1 MKNNN
6 NINKY
11 NAYKSVDPDSIEDD
25 DIVKDIASYPQD
37 AYVKPSDAK
46 VVGKMDDYN
55 KDKETFNRQK
65 SKVVLKESN
74 IGSQEKNIDD
84 LIPADIGNAIDNVF
98 SKVDNLLNA
107 TGKLFFGGKPKQQA
121 KPESKLRLPKPN
133 FEAKD
138 YIQKE
143 VKVQP
148 NSTVI
153 TQQTKIESKPIIQ
166 QTPTLQAKTQPVAK
180 TTVKTP
186 AVKSSIV
193 RPVSK
198 PVTQNTDE
206 ENLDIGPLVTRTTV
220 ISDLDLPIEILNDPD
235 LVRYFDQMK
244 LYDKK
249 VEGGLC
255 SLTQKRAADILKKGR
270 WGKLFMISYDQFK
283 INTISSTAD
292 AGISRFQGMLPVY
305 KAQGRKFTNTEE
317 LRRAIEKDINMY
329 IKNGQGSGEFHKF
342 TYRRR

>member
-1 MKNNN
+1 MKN

-11 NAYKSVDPDSIEDD
+11 NSYNSIDPESVEDE
-25 DIVKDIASYPQD
+25 DIASYPQD
-37 AYVKPSDAK
+37 SYVRPGDSK

-65 SKVVLKESN
+65 SKVVLKDSN
-74 IGSQEKNIDD
+74 IAPQDKKIDD

-107 TGKLFFGGKPKQQA
+107 TGKLFFGGAKPKP
-121 KPESKLRLPKPN
+121 KTKLPKPS
-133 FEAKD
+133 FDVKD
-138 YIQKE
+138 TIQKDVPVQGSSFV
-143 VKVQP
+143 VKQQSMQIQSKSLVQQNTAQP
-148 NSTVI
+148 
-153 TQQTKIESKPIIQ
+153 KPVS
-166 QTPTLQAKTQPVAK
+166 QPVAK
-180 TTVKTP
+180 P
-186 AVKSSIV
+186 AVTQNVKSTIV

-198 PVTQNTDE
+198 PVKPVEEDE
-206 ENLDIGPLVTRTTV
+206 LDTGPLVTRTTM
-220 ISDLDLPIEILNDPD
+220 ISDLDLPIELLNDPD

-249 VEGGLC
+249 VDGGLC
-255 SLTQKRAADILKKGR
+255 SLSQKRAADILKKGR

-329 IKNGQGSGEFHKF
+329 IKNGQGSSDFHKF
-342 TYRRR
+342 TYRRK